1 MSQTSLPSLR
11 GDARTIA
18 WWLTLGLVVGGVV
31 GGLVGGV
38 GGRIVMLVLRLAS
51 DANGVVSDD
60 GFTIGSITVFD
71 SLQLY
76 AGMAL
81 VGAINGLAY
90 VQQLRADG
98 RSDRSGRRDR

>member
-60 GFTIGSITVFD
+60 GFTIGSFTVFD
-71 SLQLY
+71 SLQALRRDV
-76 AGMAL
+76 AGRCDQRPVL
-81 VGAINGLAY
+81 VG
-90 VQQLRADG
+90 RADCSRCG
-98 RSDRSGRRDR
+98 SGQR